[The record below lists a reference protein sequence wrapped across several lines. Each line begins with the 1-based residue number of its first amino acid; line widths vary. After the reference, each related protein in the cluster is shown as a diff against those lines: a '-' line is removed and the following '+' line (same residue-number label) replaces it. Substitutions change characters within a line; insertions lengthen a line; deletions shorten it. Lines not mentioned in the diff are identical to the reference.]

1 MDDSH
6 RDTAVFRQFSR
17 YFTRRVGVLSDQYL
31 GQARPLGA
39 ARVLFE
45 IGSGVSL
52 RELRTRLG
60 LDPGYLS
67 RIIRSLEDEGL
78 VRVSAHPDDGRL
90 RVAELTPAGGAEL
103 AEQDRRA
110 NGFAEGLLGTL
121 AEGQRRELVAA
132 LGAAQRLLR
141 LAAVSVQV
149 VDPVSADARACLAAY
164 VAELRERFPEGFD
177 EGDLVQPQEVQG
189 DSGVFLVAYEDGCPV
204 GCGALRALEPG
215 AGEIRHVWVAAGTRG
230 LGVGRRLLTELEREA
245 AARGF
250 GVIRLGTHRALT
262 EAVQMYRSSGYT
274 EIPAYGQDSHAHY
287 WFEKLQ
293 HQVSLPASAIMI
305 YGRGA

>member
-1 MDDSH
+1 M
-6 RDTAVFRQFSR
+6 
-17 YFTRRVGVLSDQYL
+17 
-31 GQARPLGA
+31 
-39 ARVLFE
+39 LFE

-67 RIIRSLEDEGL
+67 RIIRSLEDDGL

-90 RVAELTPAGGAEL
+90 RVAELTPAGAAEL

-132 LGAAQRLLR
+132 LAAAQRLLR

-149 VDPVSADARACLAAY
+149 VDPASADARACLAAY

-177 EGDLVQPQEVQG
+177 EADLVQPQEVQG

-230 LGVGRRLLTELEREA
+230 LGVGRRLLTGLEREA

-250 GVIRLGTHRALT
+250 GVVRLGTHRALT

-274 EIPAYGQDSHAHY
+274 EIPAYGQDSHAQH
-287 WFEKLQ
+287 WFEKRQ
-293 HQVSLPASAIMI
+293 HQVSLPGLS
-305 YGRGA
+305 GGHDG